1 MSSRPMMRSQTGQ
14 VRGGF
19 GTGWDQRR
27 VAVFNWKHRTGAEHR
42 LSARRCSERV
52 RRPRPLITCAARSL
66 RASTPAHG
74 AWHADLSDVRPLSS
88 PRNWTPSATTVSIYM
103 ESGERERTASGC
115 SRRWVRLQSKA
126 DAACRKKSFK
136 RLWRGQQI
144 LKGSELHVPQPVS
157 LRGSTV
163 AQASFRDV
171 IPVSR
176 RDHSAGRTRI
186 STRRF
191 F

>member
-1 MSSRPMMRSQTGQ
+1 MGPKACGCLRPKTSKRSKTPI
-14 VRGGF
+14 
-19 GTGWDQRR
+19 
-27 VAVFNWKHRTGAEHR
+27 
-42 LSARRCSERV
+42 ERV
-52 RRPRPLITCAARSL
+52 KLLGAGAPSSALGNLRRPKLSCLNACARCMACGSQRYSPALFTAGLDPIRDDGIDLYGKWRTEARGL
-66 RASTPAHG
+66 G
-74 AWHADLSDVRPLSS
+74 LF
-88 PRNWTPSATTVSIYM
+88 PRV
-103 ESGERERTASGC
+103 GTAAIEG
-115 SRRWVRLQSKA
+115 RRGQSQKELQ
-126 DAACRKKSFK
+126 

-144 LKGSELHVPQPVS
+144 LKGSESHVPQPVS

-176 RDHSAGRTRI
+176 QDHSAGRTRI